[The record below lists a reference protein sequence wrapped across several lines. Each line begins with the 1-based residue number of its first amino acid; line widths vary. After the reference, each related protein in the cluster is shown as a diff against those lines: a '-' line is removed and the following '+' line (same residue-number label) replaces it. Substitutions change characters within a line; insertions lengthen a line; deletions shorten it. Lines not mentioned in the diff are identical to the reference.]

1 VGAQVRKEGAETPE
15 LRRDAVELD
24 LRSLELLPARLAA
37 AEERPEAPFGAQP
50 LTLELECVR
59 VARGEGVLDR
69 GTRLRTAGVAEQRFD
84 FELESGQVLSHG
96 VPGSIM
102 RAGAPGHMGRRTH
115 LRTACGPPSR
125 TVVCLL
131 AAVLALALAAA
142 AGTAEPAR
150 AAKPSLAARL
160 ASALAVAGLDHSRS
174 AALAV
179 DLRTGRVVFAR
190 NPTLSLVPAS
200 NEKIAV
206 AYAALALLGPSYRFH
221 TDVVGRGALAGGVW
235 SGDLFLKGYG
245 DPTLTLNDVDA
256 LAARIAARGIQHVT
270 GAVVGDESWFDS
282 RRTGPGWRSRFYVN
296 ESPPLSALTVARA
309 TYRGKTAPKPALAA
323 AALLRQALAARGVLV
338 ARPARLGKLPQ
349 QGLLLASDTSP
360 SLSAIVRFM
369 GRESDNHT
377 AELLLKHLGAVELGL
392 GTTAAGARV
401 VRTYLAAAEV
411 PLGGVHVVDGS
422 GLSSLDRFTASAV
435 VALLQAGAANPAIRD
450 AFLGSLAVAGVDGTL
465 RKRLVTAPARG
476 RVIAKTGTTRIACA
490 LSGFV
495 GDRYVFAVIH
505 NGSPVA
511 TWAARKAQDRFATA
525 LARG

>member
-1 VGAQVRKEGAETPE
+1 
-15 LRRDAVELD
+15 
-24 LRSLELLPARLAA
+24 
-37 AEERPEAPFGAQP
+37 
-50 LTLELECVR
+50 
-59 VARGEGVLDR
+59 
-69 GTRLRTAGVAEQRFD
+69 
-84 FELESGQVLSHG
+84 
-96 VPGSIM
+96 
-102 RAGAPGHMGRRTH
+102 MGRKTH
-115 LRTACGPPSR
+115 LRTAYGPSSR
-125 TVVCLL
+125 SAFCLL
-131 AAVLALALAAA
+131 TAVLALALAAA
-142 AGTAEPAR
+142 TAEPAR
-150 AAKPSLAARL
+150 AARPTLPARL
-160 ASALAVAGLDHSRS
+160 AAALAVPGLDHSRS

-206 AYAALALLGPSYRFH
+206 AYAALALLGPAYRFH

-245 DPTLTLNDVDA
+245 DPTLTLKDVDA
-256 LAARIAARGIQHVT
+256 LAARVAARGIRHVT
-270 GAVVGDESWFDS
+270 GAVVGDETWFDS
-282 RRTGPGWRSRFYVN
+282 RRTGPGWRSRFYIN

-323 AALLRQALAARGVLV
+323 AALLRQALAAHGVLV

-349 QGLLLASDTSP
+349 QGSALLATDASTP
-360 SLSAIVRFM
+360 LAAIVRYM

-377 AELLLKHLGAVELGL
+377 AELLLKHLGALELGL

-411 PLGGVHVVDGS
+411 PLGGVRVADGS
-422 GLSSLDRFTASAV
+422 GLSNLDRLTATAV
-435 VALLQAGAANPAIRD
+435 VALLQAGAANPGIRD

-465 RKRLVTAPARG
+465 RRRLVTAPARG
-476 RVIAKTGTTRIACA
+476 RVIAKTGTTRLACA

-495 GDRYVFAVIH
+495 RDRYVFAVIH

-525 LARG
+525 LARVA